1 MVGLGELVKHK
12 KGEDIIPFER
22 LGFSSVREAMKIYEK
37 LRKTHRTYGN
47 LADAFGVNREEFIKC
62 VLFSESRLE
71 AVALYMV
78 KSGKTKI
85 DKREFIA
92 LLVLMAFVWEM
103 TEEFMKHVIET
114 TRKEMTKKAD
124 ENKAYL

>member
-1 MVGLGELVKHK
+1 VVGLGELVKHK
-12 KGEDIIPFER
+12 GGSTIPFER
-22 LGFSSVREAMKIYEK
+22 LGFSSEREVMEIHEK

-78 KSGKTKI
+78 KKGKTKI
-85 DKREFIA
+85 DKREFVA
-92 LLVLMAFVWEM
+92 LLVLIDFVWEM
-103 TEEFMKHVIET
+103 TKELMKQVMEM
-114 TRKEMTKKAD
+114 TRKEMTKKAE